1 MTMVLNETDL
11 AIRAYFANDLSD
23 AKYAKRVVAHKEPK
37 VVLCGSYD
45 NRLMY
50 SALCEGTLGRAFR
63 TFTEVDPKGAMGTIQ
78 CALRLWYMSGHNPK
92 IRAQRGEVNFT
103 GVPVGMGAFSHNF
116 TEIAAG
122 MAEPYLPLHV
132 NHFGHNAWMLDAW
145 DWFASNVARTA

>member
-23 AKYAKRVVAHKEPK
+23 AKYAKQAVAHKEPK

-50 SALCEGTLGRAFR
+50 RALCEGTLGRAFR
-63 TFTEVDPKGAMGTIQ
+63 TFTEVDPKGAMRTIQ
-78 CALRLWYMSGHNPK
+78 YALRLWGMSGQNP
-92 IRAQRGEVNFT
+92 AFLASV
-103 GVPVGMGAFSHNF
+103 GVTDNPGVLMGMGAFTHNF
-116 TEIAAG
+116 TEIVAE
-122 MAEPYLPLHV
+122 MAEPYLPMHV

-145 DWFASNVARTA
+145 DWFARNVSK